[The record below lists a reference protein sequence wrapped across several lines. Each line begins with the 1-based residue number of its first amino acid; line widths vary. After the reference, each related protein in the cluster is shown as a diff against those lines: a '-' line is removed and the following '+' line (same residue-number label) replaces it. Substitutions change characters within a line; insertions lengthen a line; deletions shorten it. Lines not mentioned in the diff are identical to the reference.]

1 MSRGAGTAVGVLLIL
16 TGLVWA
22 GQGLGLIAGSIM
34 TGQTRW
40 LVIGLAVARVG
51 AALLAFV
58 RRRGG

>member
-22 GQGLGLIAGSIM
+22 GQGLGLIGGSFM

-40 LVIGLAVARVG
+40 LVIGLAVASVG

>member
-1 MSRGAGTAVGVLLIL
+1 VSRGAGTAVGVLLIL

-22 GQGLGLIAGSIM
+22 GQGLGLIGGSFM

-40 LVIGLAVARVG
+40 LVIGLAVASVG